1 MPSKSY
7 ESPVLNNSMNSIED
21 TKVEKTIGV
30 VIDCLRLNIRKEPSM
45 NAEIITVANALDELE
60 IDLDNSVDGWLAVC
74 TAFGMEGFCMRKFVT
89 TRR

>member
-45 NAEIITVANALDELE
+45 NAEIIAVANALDELE
-60 IDLDNSVDGWLAVC
+60 IDLDNSDDGWLAVC